1 MQIRNKSY
9 KNIAIAGFVA
19 FTALSSVLGA
29 SIANAA
35 FEGRA
40 KITLNQGVLATFK
53 GANNL
58 ASADIDGK
66 RFIYVNDFFDDSEFT
81 YPVAVCGR
89 TPPPNDLCNA
99 TPTNHIGL
107 ATDVQPYTLP
117 AVPLSI
123 APFQAGNIGT
133 NWNPTTGGSIGI
145 AGAFKIRSDF
155 DRRPDLSVRWGKF
168 AVINTGST
176 WVLFDNLGGGS
187 LFELANVQTEVR
199 PGGQLQLE
207 ANLKFGNTDWAN
219 FLGGGFLKLTAA
231 ERQVILGKIKLQIQ
245 N

>member
-1 MQIRNKSY
+1 MQVRKNYY
-9 KNIAIAGFVA
+9 KNIVIASVA
-19 FTALSSVLGA
+19 ALSVLGVA
-29 SIANAA
+29 AANAA
-35 FEGRA
+35 GFEGKA
-40 KITLNQGVLATFK
+40 KITLNQQVLATFK

-66 RFIYVNDFFDDSEFT
+66 RFIYINEFFNDSEFT
-81 YPVAVCGR
+81 YPVTVCGR

-99 TPTNHIGL
+99 TPTNHTGL

-123 APFQAGNIGT
+123 APFQAGNVGT

-145 AGAFKIRSDF
+145 AGAFKVRSDF

-199 PGGQLQLE
+199 PGGQLQLK
-207 ANLKFGNTDWAN
+207 ADLKFGNTAWAD

-231 ERQVILGKIKLQIQ
+231 EREVILGKIKLEIQ